1 MIKSKAFLPQDTII
15 QKETSDKLPYSSYI
29 TAKKDWLCA
38 TEGKYVDQTEVE
50 SYIRNIEKLYNC
62 KITAVVF
69 DSWGALHLMSSL
81 SEDYEVIDCK
91 MTYKNFS
98 PAIKR
103 FREKIYDNEAII
115 ENNPILN
122 FCVGNAVTKS
132 DLQENILLDKKKS
145 SNRIDLLVSTIIA
158 YSEVMNEEVEDDFG
172 DYFMV

>member
-1 MIKSKAFLPQDTII
+1 MAETTNFSITIA
-15 QKETSDKLPYSSYI
+15 EN
-29 TAKKDWLCA
+29 KKHTLT

>member
-1 MIKSKAFLPQDTII
+1 
-15 QKETSDKLPYSSYI
+15 
-29 TAKKDWLCA
+29 
-38 TEGKYVDQTEVE
+38 
-50 SYIRNIEKLYNC
+50 
-62 KITAVVF
+62 
-69 DSWGALHLMSSL
+69 
-81 SEDYEVIDCK
+81 
-91 MTYKNFS
+91 MTYKNYS

-158 YSEVMNEEVEDDFG
+158 YSEIMNEEVEDDFG
-172 DYFMV
+172 DYFMI